1 MPSFTIAAGW
11 TMAAVLWTWCLIVAA
26 TLLTR

>member
-1 MPSFTIAAGW
+1 MPSFTIAGW
-11 TMAAVLWTWCLIVAA
+11 TVAAVLWTWCLIFAA